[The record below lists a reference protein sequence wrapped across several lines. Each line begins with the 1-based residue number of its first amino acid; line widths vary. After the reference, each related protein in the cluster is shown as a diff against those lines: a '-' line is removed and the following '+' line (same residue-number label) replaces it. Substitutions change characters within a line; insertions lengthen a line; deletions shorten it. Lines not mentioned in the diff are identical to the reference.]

1 MCISQNVKM
10 KAQAK
15 ALRKRMTPQESLL
28 WNACLKHLP
37 VQVYRQY
44 VIENYI
50 VDFFCRKA
58 GLVIEV
64 DGSGHYSLEGMQYD
78 KARSERLE
86 RYGILVLRFSNLD
99 VDYNL
104 KNVCRYIMNVI
115 EERMKNRGA
124 EDSLNR

>member
-1 MCISQNVKM
+1 MYIPQNVKM
-10 KAQAK
+10 KAQAR

-28 WNACLKHLP
+28 WNVCLKHLP

-64 DGSGHYSLEGMQYD
+64 DGAGHYSLEGMQYD
-78 KARSERLE
+78 KARSARLE
-86 RYGILVLRFSNLD
+86 RYGILVLRFSNFD
-99 VDYNL
+99 VDHNL
-104 KNVCRYIMNVI
+104 KNVCQYIMNIV
-115 EERMKNRGA
+115 EERMKSKGT
-124 EDSLNR
+124 EDSLSR